1 MNRPRVIDICT
12 SALLLLFT
20 IGCTYSAMASTSL
33 VPKSPDINARAW
45 ILQDF
50 DSGRVISESNVDAR
64 LEPASLTKMLTAYV
78 AFAEIREGNIS
89 LEDMVL
95 VSEKAWKTTGSRMF
109 IEVDKQV
116 SVQDLLLGI
125 IVQSGND
132 AAVALGEYIAGDETA
147 FAGLMNQYAKQ
158 LGMVH
163 SNFANSTGL
172 PDDNHYTTA
181 KDLVRLAVGL
191 IRDFPIL
198 YQWHATRQ
206 FKFNNI
212 EQPNR
217 NKLLWRDESVDGIKT
232 GYTASAGY
240 CLVASA
246 IREKM
251 RLVSVVLGSQS
262 EKTRTEQ
269 TQTLLNYGFR
279 FFETHR
285 LYGAGEQVTNIRVWK
300 GEKEDLPLGLRRDLF
315 ITVPRGQYKSL
326 DARVEIDVNIV
337 APVIRGETK
346 GKVILKLGEKTLGE
360 HPLVALESV
369 SEGNLWRRLSDNI
382 RLMLE

>member
-33 VPKSPDINARAW
+33 VPTSPDINARAW

-360 HPLVALESV
+360 HPWWLWSPCQRAICGVDCQTTSV
-369 SEGNLWRRLSDNI
+369 
-382 RLMLE
+382 